1 MNVYQIIV
9 VIFGLIVSAISIF
22 SVIVIVRSPYFTR
35 KPLWIIGSLFG
46 FLGLGISWTS
56 PDDLILLF
64 GISIPVINVFK
75 VLPSGPVIVKTFFPF
90 VAIVALIRHMI
101 FDDEAAG

>member
-1 MNVYQIIV
+1 MNVYQVIV
-9 VIFGLIVSAISIF
+9 AIFGLIVLAISIF
-22 SVIVIVRSPYFTR
+22 AVIVIARSPCFMR

-75 VLPSGPVIVKTFFPF
+75 VLPAGPVIVKAFVPF
-90 VAIVALIRHMI
+90 VAIVALIKHFT
-101 FDDEAAG
+101 FDDEAVD

>member
-9 VIFGLIVSAISIF
+9 VICGLIVSAISIF
-22 SVIVIVRSPYFTR
+22 AVIVIARSPYFTR
-35 KPLWIIGSLFG
+35 KPLWIIGSLVG

-56 PDDLILLF
+56 PDDLVLLF
-64 GISIPVINVFK
+64 GISIPVISVFK
-75 VLPSGPVIVKTFFPF
+75 VLPSGPVIVKIFFPF
-90 VAIVALIRHMI
+90 IAIVALIRHMT